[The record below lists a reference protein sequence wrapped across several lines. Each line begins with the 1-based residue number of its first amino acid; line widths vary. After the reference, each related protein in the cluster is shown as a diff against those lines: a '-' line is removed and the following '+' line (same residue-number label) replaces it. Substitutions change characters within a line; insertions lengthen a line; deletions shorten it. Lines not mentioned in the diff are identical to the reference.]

1 MKESN
6 IGQTGFDSIRINNM
20 KIESLPLGQGNSARE
35 GLADFLKTDKETKEN
50 NIIAKYPKHKLVFLE
65 SQLKECKSNIKKI
78 KNFKKELKDQI
89 AEYRVLISDSR
100 FRDKEI
106 EKYNKDNPEDKEK
119 IKELRL
125 KYPPYNIEALEK
137 QIEQFNESIDR
148 CDEVIEKEY
157 ESISEIQQILV
168 LVKQKEM
175 ELRNIT

>member
-6 IGQTGFDSIRINNM
+6 IGRTGFDSIRINNM
-20 KIESLPLGQGNSARE
+20 KIDSLPLGQGNLARE
-35 GLADFLKTDKETKEN
+35 GLAEFLKTDKETKKN
-50 NIIAKYPKHKLVFLE
+50 NILAKFPKHKVTFLE

-78 KNFKKELKDQI
+78 KNFKNEVKEKI
-89 AEYRVLISDSR
+89 NEYRILVSESK
-100 FRDKEI
+100 FRDREM
-106 EKYNKDNPEDKEK
+106 EKYDKDNEEDAKK

-125 KYPPYNIEALEK
+125 KYPPYDIDALEK
-137 QIEQFNESIDR
+137 QIEQFGHAIER

-168 LVKQKEM
+168 LVKQREM